1 MDLQMTF
8 KTPNLYDDP
17 TYDSPD
23 TSSDSKQ
30 MLSFWIKNKIKISL
44 KIQKNYIYKISNL

>member
-23 TSSDSKQ
+23 TSSDSKKCF
-30 MLSFWIKNKIKISL
+30 LSE
-44 KIQKNYIYKISNL
+44 